1 MEKQSFSSKL
11 IEAFK
16 QEKFLLFCLAYM
28 LLPVPLLTPL
38 AKNIGLDDCLWSVFF
53 STLLLLTIFV
63 TMQFFAIKTVKACC
77 SVLLIFT
84 LVPSAIFLAYLLFAQ
99 AFLLSDSITSI
110 FETNPEES
118 KEFIAY
124 YMNPFITAGIVAYA
138 SIPVF
143 MIFKMR
149 GNGVFSICRHKVPFS
164 ICITMLLLFVI
175 FRPAA
180 HSVYFINFYKTYI
193 QYKKRHYEEK
203 KEIAN
208 RLKQPFAVSKL
219 QPDTLGQTLVVII
232 GESLTRH
239 HMSLYGYGRKTN
251 VLLNRKDSSLVVYDD
266 VVSPQV
272 HTIPVIR
279 KVMTFLER
287 NHADYFSKRPS
298 LFELFNRAGYE
309 TYFISNQPYGG
320 RYETSYDL
328 LLTQAKHQHNPSLQ
342 KKPDGVVFPYLQ
354 EALGDKKK
362 NKLIVIHL
370 MGNHMAYIFRYPKE
384 YDVFHNDSDDFIR
397 SNAKYM
403 TPEAVKTIDRYD
415 NSVRYNDFVISNIIQ
430 FVKKSNNSSA
440 VVYFSDHGE
449 EVYDLRDFAGHAYEK
464 VSSYMCEIPFLVWR
478 SPSFGNYRTDLAF
491 DTKRP
496 FSTADFLY
504 SITDLAGLRYE
515 NFDATRS
522 LFNQAFKPRERYVGE
537 YTYQE
542 VKDMTKDLEHSK

>member
-16 QEKFLLFCLAYM
+16 QEKFLLFCLAYI
-28 LLPVPLLTPL
+28 LLPVPLFTPL
-38 AKNIGLDDCLWSVFF
+38 AKNIGLHDCVWSIFF

-84 LVPSAIFLAYLLFAQ
+84 LIPSAIFLAYLLFAQ

-124 YMNPFITAGIVAYA
+124 YMSPFITAGIIAYA
-138 SIPVF
+138 SIPVL
-143 MIFKMR
+143 MIVKMK
-149 GNGVFSICRHKVPFS
+149 GNGVFSIGRHKIAFS
-164 ICITMLLLFVI
+164 ICITLLLLFVT

-208 RLKQPFAVSKL
+208 RLKQPFAVTKL

-232 GESLTRH
+232 GESLTRR
-239 HMSLYGYGRKTN
+239 HMSLYGYGRNTN
-251 VLLNRKDSSLVVYDD
+251 VLLSRKDSSLAVYDD

-342 KKPDGVVFPYLQ
+342 KKPDGVIFPYLQ

-384 YDVFHNDSDDFIR
+384 YDVFHNDSDDFIQ
-397 SNAKYM
+397 SKAKYM

-415 NSVRYNDFVISNIIQ
+415 NSVRYNDFVISNIIR
-430 FVKKSNNSSA
+430 FAKASNNPSA

-478 SPSFGNYRTDLAF
+478 SPSFANYRTDLAF
-491 DTKRP
+491 DSKRP

-515 NFDATRS
+515 NFDASRS

-542 VKDMTKDLEHSK
+542 VKDMTKGMEQCK

>member
-1 MEKQSFSSKL
+1 MNKQAFKDKL
-11 IEAFK
+11 IEGFK
-16 QEKFLLFCLAYM
+16 QKRFLLFCLAYL
-28 LLPVPLLTPL
+28 LLPVPLLTPI
-38 AKNIGLDDCLWSVFF
+38 AHNIGFSDCLWAIFF
-53 STLLLLTIFV
+53 SVLLLLSLFV
-63 TMQFFAIKTVKACC
+63 FLQFFRIKTVKLCC
-77 SVLLIFT
+77 TVLLIFT
-84 LVPSAIFLAYLLFAQ
+84 VVPSAIFIAYLLFAQ

-124 YMNPFITAGIVAYA
+124 YMNPFITAGIIAYI

-143 MIFKMR
+143 MILKMR
-149 GNGVFSICRHKVPFS
+149 ASHVISIGRHKLAFTLV
-164 ICITMLLLFVI
+164 ITVLLLFVT

-193 QYKKRHYEEK
+193 QYKKRHYNEK
-203 KEIAN
+203 KEIAS
-208 RLKQPFAVSKL
+208 RLKQPFAVTKL
-219 QPDTLGQTLVVII
+219 QPDTVGQTLVVVI
-232 GESLTRH
+232 GESLTRR

-251 VLLNRKDSSLVVYDD
+251 VLLHRGDSSLAVYDD

-287 NHADYFSKRPS
+287 SHADYFSSRPS

-328 LLTQAKHQHNPSLQ
+328 LLTQAKHQHDPSLH
-342 KKPDGVVFPYLQ
+342 KKPDGVVLPYLQ
-354 EALGDKKK
+354 EALAEKKK

-370 MGNHMAYIFRYPKE
+370 MGNHMAYVFRYPKQ
-384 YDVFHNDSDDFIR
+384 YDVFHNDSDGFIR
-397 SNAKYM
+397 SKAKYM
-403 TPEAVKTIDRYD
+403 TPEARKTIDRYD
-415 NSVRYNDFVISNIIQ
+415 NSVLYNDFVVSSIIRQ
-430 FVKKSNNSSA
+430 VKASKASSA

-449 EVYDLRDFAGHAYEK
+449 EVYEMRDFAGHAYEK

-478 SPSFGNYRTDLAF
+478 SPSFGRYRTDLTF
-491 DTKRP
+491 DPARR

-504 SITDLAGLRYE
+504 SFTDLAGLRYQ

-537 YTYQE
+537 YTYKD
-542 VKDMTKDLEHSK
+542 VKDMTVNMEGSK

>member
-11 IEAFK
+11 IQSFK
-16 QEKFLLFCLAYM
+16 QEKFLLFCLAYI

-38 AKNIGLDDCLWSVFF
+38 AKNINLSDCLWAIFF
-53 STLLLLTIFV
+53 SVLLLLAIFV
-63 TMQFFAIKTVKACC
+63 TMQFFAVKTVKVCC
-77 SVLLIFT
+77 SVLVIFT

-124 YMNPFITAGIVAYA
+124 YMSPFITAGIIAYA
-138 SIPVF
+138 SIPVL
-143 MIFKMR
+143 MIVKMK
-149 GNGVFSICRHKVPFS
+149 GNGIFSIRRHKAAFS
-164 ICITMLLLFVI
+164 LCVVLLLSFVV

-193 QYKKRHYEEK
+193 QYKKRHYDEK
-203 KEIAN
+203 REIAN
-208 RLKQPFAVSKL
+208 RLQQPFAVNKL
-219 QPDTLGQTLVVII
+219 QPDTLGQTLVVVI
-232 GESLTRH
+232 GESLTRR
-239 HMSLYGYGRKTN
+239 HMSLYGYGRQTN
-251 VLLNRKDSSLVVYDD
+251 VLLHRRDSSLMVYDD
-266 VVSPQV
+266 VISPQV

-287 NHADYFSKRPS
+287 NHADYFSTRPS

-328 LLTQAKHQHNPSLQ
+328 LLTQAKHQHDPSLH

-354 EALGDKKK
+354 EALKDKKK

-370 MGNHMAYIFRYPKE
+370 MGNHMAYVFRYPKQ
-384 YDVFHNDSDDFIR
+384 YDVFNNDSDGFIR
-397 SNAKYM
+397 SKAKYM
-403 TPEAVKTIDRYD
+403 TPEARKTIDQYD
-415 NSVRYNDFVISNIIQ
+415 NSVRYNDFVISSIIRQ
-430 FVKKSNNSSA
+430 VKASESSSA

-449 EVYDLRDFAGHAYEK
+449 EVYEMRDFAGHAYEK

-478 SPSFGNYRTDLAF
+478 SASFGHYRTDLTF

-504 SITDLAGLRYE
+504 SVTDLAGLRYQ

-522 LFNQAFKPRERYVGE
+522 LFNYHFKPRERYVGE

-542 VKDMTKDLEHSK
+542 VKDMTSDMERAK